1 MGFGTFILSLVTPL
15 LGRILFSLGFSVVT
29 IAGMTAAVTQVRD
42 MFITQVNSMPADMLN
57 LFLFAG
63 GGVGFGMIMGA
74 ITTRI
79 AIWTIQNGTK
89 ILGKNPG

>member
-1 MGFGTFILSLVTPL
+1 MGFGTFLLSLVTPL
-15 LGRILFSLGFSVVT
+15 IGRILFSLGFSVVT
-29 IAGMTAAVTQVRD
+29 IAGMTAVVSRVRD

-79 AIWTIQNGTK
+79 TIWTIQNGTK
-89 ILGKNPG
+89 ILGKNPA

>member
-1 MGFGTFILSLVTPL
+1 MGFGTFLLSLVTPL
-15 LGRILFSLGFSVVT
+15 IGRILFSLGFSVVT
-29 IAGMTAAVTQVRD
+29 IAGMTAVVTQVRD

-79 AIWTIQNGTK
+79 TIWTIQNGTK
-89 ILGKNPG
+89 ILGKNPA

>member
-29 IAGMTAAVTQVRD
+29 IAGMTAAITSVRN

-57 LFLFAG
+57 LFLYAG

-74 ITTRI
+74 VTTRI
-79 AIWTIQNGTK
+79 SIWTIQSGTK

>member
-1 MGFGTFILSLVTPL
+1 MGFGTFILSMVTPL
-15 LGRILFSLGFSVVT
+15 IGRILFSLGFSVVT
-29 IAGMTAAVTQVRD
+29 IAGMTAVVTQVRD
-42 MFITQVNSMPADMLN
+42 MFIGQVNSMPADMLN

-79 AIWTIQNGTK
+79 TIWTIMNGTK

>member
-1 MGFGTFILSLVTPL
+1 MGFGTFLLSLVTPL

-29 IAGMTAAVTQVRD
+29 IAGMTAVVAQVRD
-42 MFITQVNSMPADMLN
+42 MFIVQVNSMPADMLN

-79 AIWTIQNGTK
+79 TIWTIQNGTK
-89 ILGKNPG
+89 ILGKNPA

>member
-1 MGFGTFILSLVTPL
+1 MGFGTFLLSLVTPL

-29 IAGMTAAVTQVRD
+29 IAGMTAVVAQVRD

-79 AIWTIQNGTK
+79 TIWTIQNGTK
-89 ILGKNPG
+89 ILGKNPA

>member
-1 MGFGTFILSLVTPL
+1 MGFGTFLLSLVTPL

-29 IAGMTAAVTQVRD
+29 IAGMTAVVSQVRD

-79 AIWTIQNGTK
+79 TIWTIQNGTK
-89 ILGKNPG
+89 ILGKNPA